1 MTNSPTAS
9 PGLWARS
16 WRLFRAPSISQLY
29 GAAFIVIAVAGLA
42 DRIAVWRSARH
53 TQADMIELTQR
64 LERLDRFSP
73 SPALRAQIAEMQELT
88 AEVGDE
94 AIQLA
99 VQSTVIFVVML
110 VVLGVGLWYNRRRLA
125 TPFAHVVG
133 ALERVAAGHYA
144 ERVREDQPEEFG
156 TIARG
161 VNRMAAALAWRER
174 MQAHTARLLAALN
187 QPPQESAPGG
197 SFGAALAVLAEA
209 AGAVALTLYQP
220 SYDTNEW
227 APAGVHGTTARPLAR
242 DVVRQLVGEA
252 TAVIQYDGAAAASVR
267 ARLQL
272 SDTLAPD
279 GTGSVALVPLR
290 AGERLVGLLA
300 VVVAGALTADAR
312 AELEQAAP
320 NLAIAC
326 ERESAHQNTRRLAV
340 ELRRAAQRLET
351 QNAKLEEQHQ
361 ELTRLNAELDQAGK
375 LKDQFLAN
383 VSHELRTPLNSVI
396 GFSDLLLTMA
406 SPDSPLTDTQRDY
419 LETIARNGRHLLDFI
434 NELLDLSKIAAG
446 RMQLTLEPL
455 ALDALFREVADT
467 VRAQLEARK
476 HKLAIEPLR
485 ETVIVT
491 ADRGRLRQ
499 VLLNLLSNAIK
510 FTTDGGRITLSAQ
523 LAGDRVRVAVSD
535 SGIGIAPDDQQKLFR
550 EFVQL
555 DGSASRRYE
564 GTGLGLALSKR
575 LVELHGGAIGVE
587 SQLGKG
593 STFWF
598 TVPRGGVTPER
609 A

>member
-99 VQSTVIFVVML
+99 VQSTVIFLVML

-133 ALERVAAGHYA
+133 ALERVAAGQYA

-187 QPPQESAPGG
+187 LPPQEAAPGG

-209 AGAVALTLYQP
+209 TGAVALTLYQP

-272 SDTLAPD
+272 SQEATPD
-279 GTGSVALVPLR
+279 AAAAALVPLR

-300 VVVAGALTADAR
+300 VVVAGALTAEAR

-340 ELRRAAQRLET
+340 EVRRAAQRLET

-375 LKDQFLAN
+375 LRDQFLAN

-455 ALDALFREVADT
+455 ALDALLREVADT

-485 ETVIVT
+485 DTVIVT

>member
-1 MTNSPTAS
+1 MTNSPPAV

-16 WRLFRAPSISQLY
+16 WRLARAPSISQLF
-29 GAAFIVIAVAGLA
+29 GAAFIVIAVAGFA
-42 DRIAVWRSARH
+42 DRIAIWQSARR
-53 TQADMIELTQR
+53 TQGAMIDLSQR

-73 SPALRAQIAEMQELT
+73 SPARRAQIAAMQELG
-88 AEVGDE
+88 ADVGDQ
-94 AIQLA
+94 AIQA
-99 VQSTVIFVVML
+99 AAQSTVIFLGIL

-144 ERVREDQPEEFG
+144 ERLREDQPEEFG

-174 MQAHTARLLAALN
+174 IQAHTARLLTALN
-187 QPPQESAPGG
+187 VAPQESAPGG
-197 SFGAALAVLAEA
+197 SFGAALDVLA
-209 AGAVALTLYQP
+209 GATGATALALYQP

-227 APAGVHGTTARPLAR
+227 APTGMHRTTARPLAR
-242 DVVRQLVGEA
+242 DVVRQLVGDAAEA
-252 TAVIQYDGAAAASVR
+252 IHYDGAAAGGVR
-267 ARLQL
+267 TELQL
-272 SDTLAPD
+272 SLHAAQDAM
-279 GTGSVALVPLR
+279 GAVALVPLR
-290 AGERLVGLLA
+290 ARERLVGLLA
-300 VVVAGALTADAR
+300 VVAAGALTADAR
-312 AELEQAAP
+312 SLLEEAAP
-320 NLAIAC
+320 SLAIAC
-326 ERESAHQNTRRLAV
+326 ERESAHQHTRRLAV
-340 ELRRAAQRLET
+340 EVRRAAQRLET
-351 QNAKLEEQHQ
+351 QNAKLEEQRQ
-361 ELTRLNAELDQAGK
+361 ELTRLNAERDQAAK

-419 LETIARNGRHLLDFI
+419 LETIARNGRHLLDLI

-446 RMQLTLEPL
+446 RMELRLEPL
-455 ALDALFREVADT
+455 SLDALFSEVVDT

-476 HKLAIEPLR
+476 HKLALEPPR
-485 ETVIVT
+485 ETVVVM

-510 FTTDGGRITLSAQ
+510 FTTDGGRITLSVRVD
-523 LAGDRVRVAVSD
+523 GDRVRVAVSD
-535 SGIGIAPDDQQKLFR
+535 SGIGIAPADQQKLFQ

-555 DGSASRRYE
+555 DGSPSRRYE

-598 TVPRGGVTPER
+598 TVPRSETMPER

>member
-99 VQSTVIFVVML
+99 VQSTVIFLVML

-133 ALERVAAGHYA
+133 ALERVAAGQYA

-187 QPPQESAPGG
+187 LPPQESAPGG

-209 AGAVALTLYQP
+209 TGAVALTLYQP

-272 SDTLAPD
+272 SQEAAPD
-279 GTGSVALVPLR
+279 TAAAALVPLR

-300 VVVAGALTADAR
+300 VVVAGALTAEAR
-312 AELEQAAP
+312 TELEQAAP

-340 ELRRAAQRLET
+340 EVRRAAQRLET

-375 LKDQFLAN
+375 LRDQFLAN

-419 LETIARNGRHLLDFI
+419 LETIARNGRHLLDFL

-446 RMQLTLEPL
+446 HMQLTPCST
-455 ALDALFREVADT
+455 RWPT
-467 VRAQLEARK
+467 RC
-476 HKLAIEPLR
+476 
-485 ETVIVT
+485 
-491 ADRGRLRQ
+491 
-499 VLLNLLSNAIK
+499 
-510 FTTDGGRITLSAQ
+510 
-523 LAGDRVRVAVSD
+523 
-535 SGIGIAPDDQQKLFR
+535 AP
-550 EFVQL
+550 
-555 DGSASRRYE
+555 SSMPASTSSPSSRCATR
-564 GTGLGLALSKR
+564 
-575 LVELHGGAIGVE
+575 
-587 SQLGKG
+587 
-593 STFWF
+593 
-598 TVPRGGVTPER
+598 
-609 A
+609 

>member
-99 VQSTVIFVVML
+99 VQSTVIFLVML

-133 ALERVAAGHYA
+133 ALERVAAGQYA

-187 QPPQESAPGG
+187 LPPQESAPGG

-209 AGAVALTLYQP
+209 TGAVALTLYQP

-272 SDTLAPD
+272 SQEAAPD
-279 GTGSVALVPLR
+279 TAAAALVPLR

-300 VVVAGALTADAR
+300 VVVAGALTAEAR
-312 AELEQAAP
+312 TELEQAAP

-340 ELRRAAQRLET
+340 EVRRAAQRLET
-351 QNAKLEEQHQ
+351 HNAKLEEQHQ

-375 LKDQFLAN
+375 LRDQFLAN

-446 RMQLTLEPL
+446 HMQLTLEPL
-455 ALDALFREVADT
+455 ALDALFHEVADT
-467 VRAQLEARK
+467 VRAQLDARK

-485 ETVIVT
+485 DTVIVT

-523 LAGDRVRVAVSD
+523 VAGDRVRVAVSD